1 MWKKIWQFLDGNK
14 TIIGEFLLL
23 LLSQSFMQNWIPPEA
38 MTLITWLI
46 ITLTGASL
54 VHHVAKGKFTTKKN

>member
-1 MWKKIWQFLDGNK
+1 MKKIWEWLDGNK

-23 LLSQSFMQNWIPPEA
+23 LLSQSFAQDWFNPEL
-38 MTLITWLI
+38 MTLIKWI
-46 ITLTGASL
+46 IVTLTGASL